1 MRIGLFFGSF
11 NPVHTGHLILAN
23 YMAQYTDLEQVWLVV
38 SPHNPLKAKNTLARD
53 RDRLNMVQL
62 AVEGN
67 TSLRASN
74 IEMKLPQPSYTIDTL
89 TYLNEQFP
97 QHDFALIMGSDNLIS
112 LPKWKN
118 FEVLL
123 ANYKIYVYARPDAPV
138 SDAETEI
145 AAHPNIKLLN
155 DVPQMQISAT
165 FIREALKNG
174 KSIRYLVPEKV
185 ADYITDSRLYK

>member
-38 SPHNPLKAKNTLARD
+38 SPHNPLKVKNTLARD

-67 TSLRASN
+67 ASLRASN

-97 QHDFALIMGSDNLIS
+97 QHEFALIIGGDNLIS

-123 ANYKIYVYARPDAPV
+123 ANYKIYVYARPDAPL
-138 SDAETEI
+138 SEAETTI
-145 AAHPNIKLLN
+145 ASHPNIHLLN

-165 FIREALKNG
+165 FIRDALKNG

-185 ADYITDSRLYK
+185 ADYIIDGYLYK

>member
-1 MRIGLFFGSF
+1 MQIGLFFGSF

-23 YMAQYTDLEQVWLVV
+23 YMAQYSNLEQVWLVV
-38 SPHNPLKAKNTLARD
+38 SPHNPLKAKASLARD

-67 TSLRASN
+67 PSLRASS
-74 IEMKLPQPSYTIDTL
+74 IEMKLPQPSYTVDTL
-89 TYLNEQFP
+89 AYLTEQYP
-97 QHDFALIMGSDNLIS
+97 QHTFSLIIGGDNLIS

-118 FEVLL
+118 YQFLL
-123 ANYKIYVYARPDAPV
+123 KNYPIYVYKRPDAPLENI
-138 SDAETEI
+138 DETLLK
-145 AAHPNIKLLN
+145 HPNIRLLE

-185 ADYITDSRLYK
+185 AEYIAEGRLYK

>member
-38 SPHNPLKAKNTLARD
+38 SPHNPLKEKTTLARD
-53 RDRLNMVQL
+53 RDRLNMAQL

-67 TSLRASN
+67 SSLRASN

-89 TYLNEQFP
+89 TYLAEQYP
-97 QHDFALIMGSDNLIS
+97 QHEFALIMGSDNLLS

-118 FEVLL
+118 YTVLVEKHL
-123 ANYKIYVYARPDAPV
+123 IYVYARPDALITT
-138 SDAETEI
+138 ETPLI
-145 AAHPNIKLLN
+145 NHQNIRILN

-165 FIREALKNG
+165 FIREALKSG

-185 ADYITDSRLYK
+185 IDYIEEGRLYR

>member
-1 MRIGLFFGSF
+1 MQIGLFFGSF

-23 YMAQYTDLEQVWLVV
+23 YMAQYTDLAQIWLVV
-38 SPHNPLKAKNTLARD
+38 SPHNPLKAKASLARD

-67 TSLRASN
+67 PSLRASS
-74 IEMKLPQPSYTIDTL
+74 IEMKLPQPSYTVDTL
-89 TYLNEQFP
+89 AYLSEQYP
-97 QHDFALIMGSDNLIS
+97 QHTFSLIIGGDNLIS

-118 FEVLL
+118 YAFLL
-123 ANYKIYVYARPDAPV
+123 ENYAIYVYKRPDAPLENI
-138 SDAETEI
+138 DKTLLE
-145 AAHPNIKLLN
+145 HPNIHFLE

-185 ADYITDSRLYK
+185 ADYIVEGRLYK